1 MKKTLYLL
9 ASVLVISV
17 LFNSCQKDDFDE
29 ALLYEGTGKWRQG
42 TLHYKFLSNK
52 NGSSWDT
59 KDDVRE
65 DEAQPF
71 TWMLVKSELRLI
83 HIISMGGSALEVFT
97 IKKLTAT
104 TLELEDVVDKRRY
117 TFTKVN

>member
-1 MKKTLYLL
+1 MKRIFYFS
-9 ASVLVISV
+9 ASLLVICT
-17 LFNSCQKDDFDE
+17 LFNSCNKDDFDE

-71 TWMLVKSELRLI
+71 TWTLVKSELRLI
-83 HIISMGGSALEVFT
+83 HTISMGGSALEVFKV
-97 IKKLTAT
+97 KKLTAT
-104 TLELEDVVDKRRY
+104 TLELEDVVDKKKH